1 MSAVALTSDDW
12 KVGEALKPFFF
23 SNAPNILFFFVC
35 KDITVLYL
43 YILYILLS
51 MFEVCNL
58 AKYVEMLGFSSIH
71 KLQRCFLHTERIEPA
86 ISLYFFQPFLLIAGI
101 VCFFS

>member
-12 KVGEALKPFFF
+12 KVGEALKPFSFQMLQTYYFSFF
-23 SNAPNILFFFVC
+23 YFVC
-35 KDITVLYL
+35 KDITVLYV
-43 YILYILLS
+43 YILYILLSILHTITLS

-71 KLQRCFLHTERIEPA
+71 KATEM
-86 ISLYFFQPFLLIAGI
+86 
-101 VCFFS
+101 FSPYREN